1 MLQAQFEMQLHGLLQ
16 VKQQFFRKKEK
27 QSSRKTKTAKFSFL
41 TFIFFSIQVDLVVMS
56 SLYGEKCISSSV
68 RC

>member
-27 QSSRKTKTAKFSFL
+27 QSSRKTTTAKFSF
-41 TFIFFSIQVDLVVMS
+41 
-56 SLYGEKCISSSV
+56 
-68 RC
+68 